1 VRSGTLDVSLLR
13 FKKQAASQGSSFV
26 EKSTAGGGTA
36 AGTPATPATPAASGV
51 TRGANRLAG

>member
-1 VRSGTLDVSLLR
+1 MRSGTLDVSAMR
-13 FKKQAASQGSSFV
+13 FKKQAANQVQSFV

-51 TRGANRLAG
+51 TRGANRFAG